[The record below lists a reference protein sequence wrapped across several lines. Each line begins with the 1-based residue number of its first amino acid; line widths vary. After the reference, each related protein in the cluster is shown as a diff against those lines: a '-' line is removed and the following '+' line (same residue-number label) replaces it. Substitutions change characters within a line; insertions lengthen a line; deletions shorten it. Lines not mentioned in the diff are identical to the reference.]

1 MMSFECYG
9 QRSTLAQLTSIS
21 FPILTGEVLN
31 CDLLQVW
38 ERQRRL
44 ADSLLEGR
52 SMLLCGYG
60 GQQSKGALE
69 VFGVL
74 PNPKAGGRQR
84 MTPVEKSGW
93 LLLMQQ

>member
-9 QRSTLAQLTSIS
+9 QQSILAQLTSIS
-21 FPILTGEVLN
+21 FPILTGEALN
-31 CDLLQVW
+31 WDLLQVW
-38 ERQRRL
+38 ERRRRL
-44 ADSLLEGR
+44 ADSLFEGR
-52 SMLLCGYG
+52 SMLSCGYG

-84 MTPVEKSGW
+84 RTLVEKSGW
-93 LLLMQQ
+93 LLLTQQ